1 MKKWNKL
8 LAFIL
13 AGCMLCNPLSVYALM
28 KNETVY
34 TSLDRDGNI
43 VVSSVTN
50 HLLVDD
56 ELNIEDETEL
66 KDILNINGKE
76 TFTLNQNIL
85 KWNGLGKDIFYRGVT
100 EKEQPIDVEIEYYL
114 NDEKVKPKDVIGKE
128 GNVKIILNFKNKLQN
143 KVNVN
148 GKEEVIYTP
157 FVVTAGMVLN
167 NENNKNIK
175 VENGKSVDSGSRTM
189 IVGLS
194 TPGLYET
201 LNIEELKKL
210 NSITITYDTTKFS
223 LGSMYLVATPKIVE
237 ESDLKIFED
246 LEKLSTSMNILKNS
260 MDKIEIGSSELK
272 LGSASLTSG
281 ANELSSGLKSALTSV
296 NALKDGAIVLK
307 NGITE
312 FSTTIKGATSSLEGK
327 DIDSSITGLK
337 TLSSA
342 NKETASIM
350 IKQIASQLQ
359 TLGVIQINDM
369 DDFNEVYQA
378 VTLFYNNNIQGVD
391 VSNLS
396 AALISVKTNYELVNL
411 LLLNSNTMNDM
422 VSSLGDIKTL
432 KDSVPMI
439 EGVLEQ
445 LTSGTDTLSNGLL
458 QLEEGVK
465 ALSSGADSLAVGSKT
480 LDDGINTL
488 GDGISKINKE
498 GISPLYYYSNTIT
511 NYTGKLEAMAKLST
525 EYKGFASNNS
535 DSTLF
540 VYMLKSVK

>member
-1 MKKWNKL
+1 
-8 LAFIL
+8 
-13 AGCMLCNPLSVYALM
+13 
-28 KNETVY
+28 
-34 TSLDRDGNI
+34 
-43 VVSSVTN
+43 
-50 HLLVDD
+50 
-56 ELNIEDETEL
+56 
-66 KDILNINGKE
+66 
-76 TFTLNQNIL
+76 
-85 KWNGLGKDIFYRGVT
+85 
-100 EKEQPIDVEIEYYL
+100 
-114 NDEKVKPKDVIGKE
+114 
-128 GNVKIILNFKNKLQN
+128 
-143 KVNVN
+143 
-148 GKEEVIYTP
+148 
-157 FVVTAGMVLN
+157 MVLN

>member
-1 MKKWNKL
+1 
-8 LAFIL
+8 
-13 AGCMLCNPLSVYALM
+13 ML
-28 KNETVY
+28 
-34 TSLDRDGNI
+34 
-43 VVSSVTN
+43 
-50 HLLVDD
+50 HL
-56 ELNIEDETEL
+56 
-66 KDILNINGKE
+66 
-76 TFTLNQNIL
+76 
-85 KWNGLGKDIFYRGVT
+85 
-100 EKEQPIDVEIEYYL
+100 
-114 NDEKVKPKDVIGKE
+114 
-128 GNVKIILNFKNKLQN
+128 
-143 KVNVN
+143 
-148 GKEEVIYTP
+148 
-157 FVVTAGMVLN
+157 
-167 NENNKNIK
+167 
-175 VENGKSVDSGSRTM
+175 
-189 IVGLS
+189 
-194 TPGLYET
+194 
-201 LNIEELKKL
+201 
-210 NSITITYDTTKFS
+210 
-223 LGSMYLVATPKIVE
+223 
-237 ESDLKIFED
+237 
-246 LEKLSTSMNILKNS
+246 
-260 MDKIEIGSSELK
+260 
-272 LGSASLTSG
+272 
-281 ANELSSGLKSALTSV
+281 
-296 NALKDGAIVLK
+296 
-307 NGITE
+307 
-312 FSTTIKGATSSLEGK
+312 
-327 DIDSSITGLK
+327 DSSITGLK

-378 VTLFYNNNIQGVD
+378 VNLFYNNNIQGVD

-396 AALISVKTNYELVNL
+396 AAIISVKTNYELVNL

-498 GISPLYYYSNTIT
+498 GINPLYYYSNTIT

>member
-1 MKKWNKL
+1 
-8 LAFIL
+8 
-13 AGCMLCNPLSVYALM
+13 MLCNPLSVYALM

-422 VSSLGDIKTL
+422 VSSL
-432 KDSVPMI
+432 
-439 EGVLEQ
+439 
-445 LTSGTDTLSNGLL
+445 
-458 QLEEGVK
+458 
-465 ALSSGADSLAVGSKT
+465 
-480 LDDGINTL
+480 
-488 GDGISKINKE
+488 
-498 GISPLYYYSNTIT
+498 
-511 NYTGKLEAMAKLST
+511 
-525 EYKGFASNNS
+525 
-535 DSTLF
+535 
-540 VYMLKSVK
+540 